1 MHSRSLGAGEGGE
14 HLPSKCFYSV
24 NTETLILRCVIPVV
38 LSQEQANW
46 YIRVC
51 ISSNNYILGSMF
63 TNTKVQLH
71 VSAVSVG
78 HLQVVHEELI
88 NKLYQLVWGVYR
100 LWGRVGARSRL
111 CRRKGRGLGLFR
123 GRVKVTSMSTYSYV

>member
-1 MHSRSLGAGEGGE
+1 M
-14 HLPSKCFYSV
+14 
-24 NTETLILRCVIPVV
+24 
-38 LSQEQANW
+38 LSGNKNKLNGTHI
-46 YIRVC
+46 YIYIYIYIYRHKH
-51 ISSNNYILGSMF
+51 NYILCVMF
-63 TNTKVQLH
+63 TITNAQLH
-71 VSAVSVG
+71 VSALNVG
-78 HLQVVHEELI
+78 HLQIVHEELI